1 MRLKRRSAKS
11 THLQMLQDTFVRAI
25 DEEMS
30 QRLKT
35 KPKHREL
42 DLTKLA
48 EELKRLELIYHP
60 TTPQL
65 NNIRQSGG
73 NEGSCPRE
81 IIREELAAALAKE
94 NPETTTEEG
103 DHKRNQV
110 GFFGNKQRKPKY
122 SPKERNPRNQ
132 GCFHCQ

>member
-1 MRLKRRSAKS
+1 
-11 THLQMLQDTFVRAI
+11 MLQDAFVVAI

-35 KPKHREL
+35 NPKHREL

-48 EELKRLELIYHP
+48 KEQERLELIYHP

-65 NNIRQSGG
+65 KSIRQSGG
-73 NEGSCPRE
+73 NEGSCLRE

-94 NPETTTEEG
+94 NAETTTKEG
-103 DHKRNQV
+103 DHQRNQV
-110 GFFGNKQRKPKY
+110 GFLGNKQRKPKY
-122 SPKERNPRNQ
+122 SPR
-132 GCFHCQ
+132 

>member
-1 MRLKRRSAKS
+1 
-11 THLQMLQDTFVRAI
+11 MLQDTFIGAI

-35 KPKHREL
+35 NPKHREL
-42 DLTKLA
+42 NLTKLA
-48 EELKRLELIYHP
+48 EELERLELIYHP

-73 NEGSCPRE
+73 NDSSSLRE

-94 NPETTTEEG
+94 KAETSTTQRVTT
-103 DHKRNQV
+103 KKPSWISW
-110 GFFGNKQRKPKY
+110 KQTEKTKIPTKGAQPQKSRMFPL
-122 SPKERNPRNQ
+122 PVNRAL
-132 GCFHCQ
+132 